1 MTLKNTLYITVKH
14 DDGSESQM
22 LNPYYVH
29 PDENKSS
36 LDKILYVK
44 KKNVFGNELVYP
56 VCKDAILFT
65 KLLKQESLTSDDMAR
80 IKSLGYTFKHVEVK
94 I

>member
-1 MTLKNTLYITVKH
+1 M
-14 DDGSESQM
+14 
-22 LNPYYVH
+22 
-29 PDENKSS
+29 
-36 LDKILYVK
+36 DKILYVK

-80 IKSLGYTFKHVEVK
+80 IKSLGYTFKHIEVK
-94 I
+94 IWIKKNYLKNYLLIILVSII

>member
-1 MTLKNTLYITVKH
+1 MTLKNSLYMTVKH
-14 DDGSESQM
+14 NDGSESQM

-44 KKNVFGNELVYP
+44 RNVCGNELVYP

-65 KLLKQESLTSDDMAR
+65 KLLKQESLTTDDIAR
-80 IKSLGYTFKHVEVK
+80 IKSLGYTFKHIEEK

>member
-1 MTLKNTLYITVKH
+1 M
-14 DDGSESQM
+14 
-22 LNPYYVH
+22 
-29 PDENKSS
+29 
-36 LDKILYVK
+36 DKILYVK

-80 IKSLGYTFKHVEVK
+80 IKSLGYTFKHIEVK
-94 I
+94 IWIKKNY

>member
-1 MTLKNTLYITVKH
+1 M
-14 DDGSESQM
+14 E
-22 LNPYYVH
+22 
-29 PDENKSS
+29 
-36 LDKILYVK
+36 KILHVK

-65 KLLKQESLTSDDMAR
+65 KLLKQETFTTDDMAK
-80 IKSLGYTFKHVEVK
+80 IKPLGYTFEHVEVK

>member
-1 MTLKNTLYITVKH
+1 M
-14 DDGSESQM
+14 
-22 LNPYYVH
+22 
-29 PDENKSS
+29 
-36 LDKILYVK
+36 DKILYVK

-80 IKSLGYTFKHVEVK
+80 IKSLVYTYKHIEVK
-94 I
+94 IWIKKNYLKNYLLIILVSII